1 MEALNNVYY
10 NEENHVKKA
19 TRSRNIAKST
29 AVVAGGILTVPFQ
42 FG

>member
-10 NEENHVKKA
+10 NEEHHVKKA
-19 TRSRNIAKST
+19 NRSRNAAKST
-29 AVVAGGILTVPFQ
+29 AAVAGGILAIPFY